1 MNSTTKYLA
10 IATLSGALFAG
21 NAAAGP
27 TIDLDFQNAPYGYN
41 NGDLVDTGTNKS
53 YLNINAG
60 MFNFTTSN
68 AVGAS
73 PIAWTGALD
82 AFCIDLDVV
91 LDESNRT
98 YELKTADS
106 YFNNANLVSSI
117 SKLYT
122 GYQSS
127 VAGVGSSAAFQL
139 ALWEVIY
146 ETGGSYGLQSGNFQ
160 ADTGFSGSRTLAD
173 GWLAGLA
180 GQSEDYVMY
189 VLDAVTVPGGADSQD
204 LLVFTPK
211 PPVSVPEPGTLALL
225 GLGLAGLAA
234 RRKKA

>member
-1 MNSTTKYLA
+1 MKIKMKCLA
-10 IATLSGALFAG
+10 IVTLSGAMFTG
-21 NAAAGP
+21 NVAAGP
-27 TIDLDFQNAPYGYN
+27 TIDLDYQGATHGFN
-41 NGDLVDTGTNKS
+41 NGSMSNTATSSTYSN
-53 YLNINAG
+53 YNAG

-73 PIAWTGALD
+73 PVAWTGALD
-82 AFCIDLDVV
+82 AFCIDLDVF
-91 LDESNRT
+91 LDKTNRT

-117 SKLYT
+117 GKLYT

-127 VAGVGSSAAFQL
+127 VVDEDSSAAFQL

-146 ETGGSYGLQSGNFQ
+146 ETGGSYGLQNGNFQ
-160 ADTGFSGSRTLAD
+160 ADTGFSGSRTMAD

-189 VLDAVTVPGGADSQD
+189 VLDAVTVPDGKDSQD

-225 GLGLAGLAA
+225 GLGLAGLVA

>member
-1 MNSTTKYLA
+1 MNSKMKLLA
-10 IATLSGALFAG
+10 IASLSGAFFAG

-27 TIDLDFQNAPYGYN
+27 MIDLDYQGPTHGFETGSLSNAA
-41 NGDLVDTGTNKS
+41 TSTS
-53 YLNINAG
+53 YSNINAG
-60 MFNFTTSN
+60 MFSFTTSN

-73 PIAWTGALD
+73 PITWTGALD
-82 AFCIDLDVV
+82 AFCIELEVN
-91 LDESNRT
+91 LNHANTT

-117 SKLYT
+117 SQLYT
-122 GYQSS
+122 GYEGS
-127 VAGVGSSAAFQL
+127 VNNRETSAAFQL
-139 ALWEVIY
+139 ALWEVVY
-146 ETGGSYGLQSGNFQ
+146 EGGSYGLTSGDFTASSFN
-160 ADTGFSGSRTLAD
+160 GSRALAD
-173 GWLAGLA
+173 SWLAGLSNQA
-180 GQSEDYVMY
+180 EGFDMY
-189 VLDAVTVPGGADSQD
+189 VLDAKNSQD

>member
-1 MNSTTKYLA
+1 MKIKMNCLA
-10 IATLSGALFAG
+10 IAMLSGAMFTG
-21 NAAAGP
+21 NVAAGP
-27 TIDLDFQNAPYGYN
+27 TIDLDYQGATHGFNSGSMSNTATSSTYSNY
-41 NGDLVDTGTNKS
+41 
-53 YLNINAG
+53 NAG

-68 AVGAS
+68 AVGVS
-73 PIAWTGALD
+73 PVAWTGALD
-82 AFCIDLDVV
+82 AFCIDLDVF
-91 LDESNRT
+91 LDKTNRT

-117 SKLYT
+117 GKLYT

-127 VAGVGSSAAFQL
+127 VVDEDSSAAFQL

-160 ADTGFSGSRTLAD
+160 ADTGFSGSRTMAD

-189 VLDAVTVPGGADSQD
+189 VLDAVTVPDGKDSQD

-225 GLGLAGLAA
+225 GLGLAGLVA

>member
-1 MNSTTKYLA
+1 
-10 IATLSGALFAG
+10 
-21 NAAAGP
+21 
-27 TIDLDFQNAPYGYN
+27 
-41 NGDLVDTGTNKS
+41 
-53 YLNINAG
+53 
-60 MFNFTTSN
+60 MFSFTTSN

-82 AFCIDLDVV
+82 AFCIDLDVF
-91 LDESNRT
+91 LDEGNRT

-106 YFNNANLVSSI
+106 YFNNTNLVSSI
-117 SKLYT
+117 GKLYS
-122 GYQSS
+122 GYHGSIP
-127 VAGVGSSAAFQL
+127 AGDEDASAAFQL

-160 ADTGFSGSRTLAD
+160 ADTGFSGSRAIAD
-173 GWLAGLA
+173 GWLANLA

-189 VLDAVTVPGGADSQD
+189 VLDAVTVEGGTDSQD